1 VLLVK
6 SLLSARQQDL
16 AALIGQV
23 RDGPAVPIV
32 GVISDSQH
40 AIRKAVAQAL
50 PEVPHQRC
58 QFHYLRGWLRVVR
71 SAAARWRAKP
81 RRWGSV

>member
-1 VLLVK
+1 LAK

-23 RDGPAVPIV
+23 RDGLAVPIV

-71 SAAARWRAKP
+71 RWRAKP

>member
-1 VLLVK
+1 LAK

-23 RDGPAVPIV
+23 RDGLAVPIV
-32 GVISDSQH
+32 GVISDGQH

-71 SAAARWRAKP
+71 RWRAKP

>member
-71 SAAARWRAKP
+71 RWRAKP